1 MWNKI
6 KAFICGVKEYKLDV
20 TTHYG
25 KDLIESYDS
34 GRELASKLFGR

>member
-6 KAFICGVKEYKLDV
+6 KAFICGFKEYKLDV
-20 TTHYG
+20 TRHYG

-34 GRELASKLFGR
+34 GRELASRLFNR